1 MSVLTT
7 NLQLVKPETTDSI
20 TPTIFANNF
29 DAIDKAVGCW
39 IGTQTIPSGATTF
52 AVENELI
59 KYASLVDVYY
69 SEGSK
74 ETAIK
79 ADPSYVQTAGVLT
92 INFQSPLTKS
102 VTIDNIKVVNL

>member
-7 NLQLVKPETTDSI
+7 NLQLVKPEITDSI
-20 TPTIFANNF
+20 TPTIFADNF

-39 IGTQTIPSGATTF
+39 IGMQTIPSGATTF

-59 KYASLVDVYY
+59 KYASIVDVYY

-92 INFQSPLTKS
+92 INFKSPLTKS